1 MGSSVGDLRVTTGAI
16 CTILCVVSLQGAW
29 ATAACTNRLPLRRP
43 RRQRCI
49 LRARGVLHADGLSGS
64 APLRNTRLNS
74 LFSQPS
80 TPLLLVGCVAGQV
93 VATVCQLELASAA
106 GGRHQ
111 PRGTKDGEYALQR
124 VRARVRA
131 LFFFSFFFLLLFL
144 PILLWSPY
152 NRPWL
157 ALFETRSVSLTR
169 LVRGPGPPR
178 PCGCQTSGS
187 TQRAVVLGAMVA
199 DAACLGSHHEID
211 TVRQPWQPWQL
222 WQPWQP

>member
-80 TPLLLVGCVAGQV
+80 TPLLLVGCVAWSGCRNRVSARAGQR
-93 VATVCQLELASAA
+93 CRRSAPAPWYKGWRICAPA
-106 GGRHQ
+106 G
-111 PRGTKDGEYALQR
+111 ACSCSCSL
-124 VRARVRA
+124 
-131 LFFFSFFFLLLFL
+131 LLLLLFPSSFSSNPSVVTIQPPVARAFRNTVCL
-144 PILLWSPY
+144 AHAAGPRSWSAAPVWVPNFRVY
-152 NRPWL
+152 T
-157 ALFETRSVSLTR
+157 A
-169 LVRGPGPPR
+169 RGSPR
-178 PCGCQTSGS
+178 RDGG
-187 TQRAVVLGAMVA
+187 
-199 DAACLGSHHEID
+199 
-211 TVRQPWQPWQL
+211 
-222 WQPWQP
+222 